1 MVWESIHWMSTL
13 KKSLTFFVRV
23 GYVCFENCTQWPLF
37 LTVELI
43 YSDFEYSAG
52 IENVMYST
60 VIAQKSE
67 TVLIAQLNTT
77 VAVSPQLA
85 MTVPMFQQ
93 CIFYVNGD

>member
-1 MVWESIHWMSTL
+1 
-13 KKSLTFFVRV
+13 
-23 GYVCFENCTQWPLF
+23 
-37 LTVELI
+37 
-43 YSDFEYSAG
+43 
-52 IENVMYST
+52 MYST